1 MWTDIPKTLSKICV
15 NISKCQS
22 MLFKTNILMKMK
34 LYQYFY
40 EKKIFEIQIPT
51 RSKKYFYYAINCLHL
66 WICNG
71 SIKYFQIFACLF
83 WGILCKWNLHHCGQ
97 RWGKAWFWDAAQ
109 NRFVP
114 HWREPQYLQKV
125 KEQVD
130 KDLAQKSQSDEV
142 SERGALISTDLDLK
156 QKEAGGWAARHLF
169 PTAARGAACRVA
181 AVLWVG
187 IPAPAPRQKE
197 LSFQLRGI
205 E

>member
-1 MWTDIPKTLSKICV
+1 MLRREDKAMFLSPAFHFLSQKRITSKMWTDIPKTLSKICV

-97 RWGKAWFWDAAQ
+97 R
-109 NRFVP
+109 
-114 HWREPQYLQKV
+114 
-125 KEQVD
+125 
-130 KDLAQKSQSDEV
+130 
-142 SERGALISTDLDLK
+142 
-156 QKEAGGWAARHLF
+156 
-169 PTAARGAACRVA
+169 
-181 AVLWVG
+181 
-187 IPAPAPRQKE
+187 
-197 LSFQLRGI
+197 
-205 E
+205 